1 MDFLQNTQICVKW
14 KAWCALSSER
24 EMLAL
29 LPDATPA
36 YSIQVDS
43 CVPLPGMTRWLG
55 KGMPER
61 SLTDPEISWQ
71 LFSSGMV
78 DNLIWGLRRAK
89 SPPTSSRLWRGILRR
104 CCSSCWGR
112 RRWRWS
118 WIAAGRT
125 SISARRLHG
134 CCEDLAGIQMINM
147 SANRLGARFVYMKII
162 FKLIKMKFRNNMVST
177 LSRLLKN
184 WAGSSLARCQLSPRC
199 SSPGWTSR
207 VLAAVLHH
215 CYWLQPL
222 HRGKQ
227 PQPCMGRLGEVKGVA
242 GGRQQQGDRAVGREG
257 LPPGCDPFRQFCCP
271 LRTCLCSDLGEAV
284 RIIGRSQG
292 LFYFY
297 QFLSQLCTCL

>member
-1 MDFLQNTQICVKW
+1 MDFSQNTQICVKW

-104 CCSSCWGR
+104 CCQVAEAGGDEGGAGSQQAGTRLARAGFMVVVKTWLVS
-112 RRWRWS
+112 RWS
-118 WIAAGRT
+118 TCLPTGWVQGSCTWKLFLNWSRWN
-125 SISARRLHG
+125 S
-134 CCEDLAGIQMINM
+134 GIIWW
-147 SANRLGARFVYMKII
+147 AH
-162 FKLIKMKFRNNMVST
+162 
-177 LSRLLKN
+177 
-184 WAGSSLARCQLSPRC
+184 WAGC
-199 SSPGWTSR
+199 
-207 VLAAVLHH
+207 
-215 CYWLQPL
+215 
-222 HRGKQ
+222 
-227 PQPCMGRLGEVKGVA
+227 
-242 GGRQQQGDRAVGREG
+242 
-257 LPPGCDPFRQFCCP
+257 
-271 LRTCLCSDLGEAV
+271 
-284 RIIGRSQG
+284 
-292 LFYFY
+292 
-297 QFLSQLCTCL
+297 

>member
-1 MDFLQNTQICVKW
+1 MDFSQNTQICVKW

-118 WIAAGRT
+118 WIAAGRN

-147 SANRLGARFVYMKII
+147 SANRLGARFLYMKII
-162 FKLIKMKFRNNMVST
+162 LN
-177 LSRLLKN
+177 
-184 WAGSSLARCQLSPRC
+184 
-199 SSPGWTSR
+199 
-207 VLAAVLHH
+207 
-215 CYWLQPL
+215 
-222 HRGKQ
+222 
-227 PQPCMGRLGEVKGVA
+227 
-242 GGRQQQGDRAVGREG
+242 
-257 LPPGCDPFRQFCCP
+257 
-271 LRTCLCSDLGEAV
+271 
-284 RIIGRSQG
+284 
-292 LFYFY
+292 
-297 QFLSQLCTCL
+297 

>member
-1 MDFLQNTQICVKW
+1 MDFSQNTQICVKW

-29 LPDATPA
+29 LLDATPA

-71 LFSSGMV
+71 LFSGMV

-104 CCSSCWGR
+104 CCSSCWVR

-118 WIAAGRT
+118 WIAAGRQ
-125 SISARRLHG
+125 AG

-147 SANRLGARFVYMKII
+147 SANRLGARFLNMKII
-162 FKLIKMKFRNNMVST
+162 FKPIKMKCRNNMVT
-177 LSRLLKN
+177 
-184 WAGSSLARCQLSPRC
+184 
-199 SSPGWTSR
+199 
-207 VLAAVLHH
+207 
-215 CYWLQPL
+215 
-222 HRGKQ
+222 
-227 PQPCMGRLGEVKGVA
+227 
-242 GGRQQQGDRAVGREG
+242 
-257 LPPGCDPFRQFCCP
+257 
-271 LRTCLCSDLGEAV
+271 
-284 RIIGRSQG
+284 
-292 LFYFY
+292 
-297 QFLSQLCTCL
+297 